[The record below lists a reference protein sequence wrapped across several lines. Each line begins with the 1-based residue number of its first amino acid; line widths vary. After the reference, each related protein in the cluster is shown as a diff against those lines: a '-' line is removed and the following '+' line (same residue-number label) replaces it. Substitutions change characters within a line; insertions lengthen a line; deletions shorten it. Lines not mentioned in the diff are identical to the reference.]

1 MAPKRTRRN
10 KKQKGGVRG
19 NPGRTVSKVTKT
31 RTIMPWN
38 IRNHYVN
45 MKRQI
50 QLRQAGASTDPI
62 LRMTPRRQAQINRNT
77 KAIIEEYEQQA
88 H

>member
-10 KKQKGGVRG
+10 KKQKGGARG
-19 NPGRTVSKVTKT
+19 NPGRTVSKVAKT

-45 MKRQI
+45 MKTQM
-50 QLRQAGASTDPI
+50 QLRQAGASTDEI
-62 LRMTPRRQAQINRNT
+62 LRMTPRRQAEINRNI
-77 KAIIEEYEQQA
+77 KAIIGQYKQQA